1 MLPPGV
7 EPGLRVPQTR
17 VLSIKLWEQSLVF
30 KTKILDYH
38 KTIKSPIV
46 LRFCLKLI
54 LRIQFQELM
63 ELKLLELIRDQ
74 YYLKG

>member
-1 MLPPGV
+1 
-7 EPGLRVPQTR
+7 
-17 VLSIKLWEQSLVF
+17 
-30 KTKILDYH
+30 
-38 KTIKSPIV
+38 
-46 LRFCLKLI
+46 LI